1 MKHIT
6 VSQSALLNASAED
19 AYALI
24 ADYREGH
31 PRIVPPE
38 HFSDLEVEQGGY
50 GEGTIIR
57 FNTTVLGATQSSY
70 QRVTEPEPGHVL
82 VEQDIDSTRN
92 VITTFTVTPVEQG
105 RMCRVGIATVM
116 NARAGLPGVIEGF
129 LIRRVFPRIY
139 RKELALLERA
149 AQQDS
154 SAVHAASMS

>member
-6 VSQSALLNASAED
+6 MSQFALLNARAED

-24 ADYREGH
+24 ADYRHGH

-38 HFSDLEVEQGGY
+38 HFSNLEVEQGGY

-57 FNTTVLGATQSSY
+57 FNTTVLGTTQAAY

-82 VEQDIDSTRN
+82 VEQDIDSARN

-105 RMCRVGIATVM
+105 RTCRVEIATVM
-116 NARAGLPGVIEGF
+116 NVSAGLRGIIEGF
-129 LIRRVFPRIY
+129 LIRRIFPRIY
-139 RKELALLERA
+139 RKELAQLERV

-154 SAVHAASMS
+154 SAAHTASMS